1 MVAYDEVRAPDGR
14 TRGHW
19 RALERSLLA
28 ADGAVLVRA
37 QDRVRRLRRYQGTTP
52 VAPAFRPDSMGAL
65 DPIPHV
71 LSAAEW
77 AHLEAGLCQRAHLLD
92 RLLADCYGPRAAIEQ
107 GLLPAGLLYSHE
119 GFLRS
124 CVGITPPRWLV
135 VSAVDL
141 VRGPDGGFLVRT
153 DRIGTPEGLGEM
165 LSARRVLAQLH
176 PELYRRLNVQRV
188 DAFYDTLRSTLAS
201 LAPGGDDN
209 PRTLILS
216 PGPRAGTFPEH
227 AYLARTLGYTLV
239 VGSDL
244 TVRDGRVWLMSVA
257 GLERADVVLR
267 LVEDRMCDPLELRPR
282 SRLGPP
288 GLVEACRRGTVSLA
302 NPLGSGLLEHP
313 GFAPFLPGLCRAL
326 LGEELALPPVPAW
339 WCGDKASRSHVL
351 AHLDDMV
358 LRPVTPVDGL
368 TDGKVTGRELD
379 DAGRK
384 KLRARVEA
392 SPHLWVGIEEVE
404 SSATPF
410 VHEGHLEEGRL
421 GLRCFVVAD
430 GPDYQMLPGGLARA
444 TLDGTG
450 EDVAVRKDAWVLAEA
465 PHRLAAPALTL
476 GQVDF
481 GASLPSRNAEALYW
495 MGRHAEAAE
504 TAIRLVQTIGWELG
518 ETPELAT
525 EAGGAWLVTFTSCLG
540 WISENPRTFSEAGA
554 SPAVGVDGE
563 EEDPVGALLR
573 RALID
578 EEFPRSLVSTLGELL
593 QASLSA
599 REMLSVDTCQVLVA
613 LEDRL
618 SALRGAGS
626 QTEMEELAASTLTNL
641 MALVG
646 LSAESMVRDPGWFFT
661 DIGRRLERAR
671 LLVRVLDET
680 LVAEPH
686 PDVAGLVYE
695 TLLACSDSLVAFR
708 RRYRSDVEV
717 HALAHLLVLDSTN
730 PRSLGFQLDQLRWDL
745 QRLPGGRQASALAPV
760 EAAAEQLFST
770 SLVDLLALT
779 RRRRPRLGEWL
790 ALVGERLDQVAE
802 AVRLT
807 YFAHVPG
814 RSL

>member
-1 MVAYDEVRAPDGR
+1 MPAYDEVRAPDGR
-14 TRGHW
+14 TRSHW
-19 RALERSLLA
+19 RTLERSLLS
-28 ADGAVLVRA
+28 ADPVALVRA

-71 LSAAEW
+71 LPTAEW
-77 AHLEAGLCQRAHLLD
+77 AHLEAGLRQRAHLLD
-92 RLLADCYGPRAAIEQ
+92 RLLADCYGPRAAVEQ

-119 GFLRS
+119 GFLR
-124 CVGITPPRWLV
+124 CCAGITPPRWLV
-135 VSAVDL
+135 ASAVDL

-153 DRIGTPEGLGEM
+153 DRIGTPQGLGEM

-176 PELYRRLNVQRV
+176 PELYRRLKVQRL

-201 LAPGGDDN
+201 LSGDDD
-209 PRTLILS
+209 PRTLILT
-216 PGPRAGTFPEH
+216 PGPQAGAFPEH

-267 LVEDRMCDPLELRPR
+267 LVADRMCDPLELQPG
-282 SRLGPP
+282 SAQGPP
-288 GLVEACRRGTVSLA
+288 GLVEACRRGTVSVA
-302 NPLGSGLLEHP
+302 NPPGTGLLEHP
-313 GFAPFLPGLCRAL
+313 GFAPFLPGLCQAL
-326 LGEELALPPVPAW
+326 LGEELALPPVPTW

-358 LRPVTPVDGL
+358 LRPVAPGV
-368 TDGKVTGRELD
+368 TDGRVTGRELD
-379 DAGRK
+379 AAGRK

-392 SPHLWVGIEEVE
+392 SPHLWVGMEEVE
-404 SSATPF
+404 ASATPF

-430 GPDYQMLPGGLARA
+430 GGDYQVLPGGLARA
-444 TLDGTG
+444 TRDGTG

-465 PHRLAAPALTL
+465 PHRLVAPALTL

-495 MGRHAEAAE
+495 IGRHAEAAE

-525 EAGGAWLVTFTSCLG
+525 EAGGAWLTTFTACLG

-554 SPAVGVDGE
+554 SQAAAAEG
-563 EEDPVGALLR
+563 EDPVGALLQ
-573 RALID
+573 RALVD

-599 REMLSVDTCQVLVA
+599 REMLSTDTCQVLVA

-618 SALRGAGS
+618 SALRGAAT
-626 QTEMEELAASTLTNL
+626 QTEVEELAASTFTNL

-671 LLVRVLDET
+671 ILVRMLGET
-680 LVAEPH
+680 LLAEPD

-695 TLLACSDSLVAFR
+695 TLLACCESLVAFR

-717 HALAHLLVLDSTN
+717 HALAHLLLLDSTN
-730 PRSLGFQLDQLRWDL
+730 PRSLGFQLDQLRGDL

-760 EAAAEQLFST
+760 EAVVEQLFST

-790 ALVGERLDQVAE
+790 ELVGERLDQVAE

>member
-1 MVAYDEVRAPDGR
+1 MYDEVRTSDGK

-19 RALERSLLA
+19 RTLERALLT
-28 ADGAVLVRA
+28 ADGATLVRA

-52 VAPAFRPDSMGAL
+52 VAPAFRPDTMGAL

-71 LSAAEW
+71 LSTAEW
-77 AHLEAGLCQRAHLLD
+77 SALEAGLRQRAHLLD
-92 RLLADCYGPRAAIEQ
+92 ALLADCYGPRTVVDN
-107 GLLPAGLLYSHE
+107 GLLPADFLYAHE
-119 GFLRS
+119 GFLRA
-124 CVGITPPRWLV
+124 CTGTTPSRWLV
-135 VSAVDL
+135 TSAVDL
-141 VRGPDGGFLVRT
+141 VRGPDGGFLVRA
-153 DRIGTPEGLGEM
+153 DRIGTPAGLGEM

-176 PELYRRLNVQRV
+176 PQLYRRLRVQRL
-188 DAFYDTLRSTLAS
+188 DGFYDTLRSTLAG
-201 LAPGGDDN
+201 LAPGGEDN

-216 PGPRAGTFPEH
+216 PGPRAGAFPEH

-244 TVRDGRVWLMSVA
+244 TVRDGRAWVMSVA

-267 LVEDRMCDPLELRPR
+267 LVEDRMCDPLELRPD
-282 SRLGPP
+282 SQQGPP

-313 GFAPFLPGLCRAL
+313 GFAPFLPALCRAL
-326 LGEELALPPVPAW
+326 LGEDLALPPVPAW
-339 WCGDKASRSHVL
+339 WCGDKAARSHTL

-358 LRPVTPVDGL
+358 LRPVARHDGL
-368 TDGKVTGRELD
+368 LGGKVVGRDLD

-384 KLRARVEA
+384 RLRRLVEA
-392 SPHLWVGIEEVE
+392 RPHLWVGVEEVDA
-404 SSATPF
+404 SAVPF
-410 VHEGHLEEGRL
+410 VHEGHLAEGRL

-430 GPDYQMLPGGLARA
+430 GPGYQVLPGGLARA
-444 TLDGTG
+444 TRDGT
-450 EDVAVRKDAWVLAEA
+450 EEEVAVRKDSWVLAET
-465 PHRLAAPALTL
+465 PHRLAAPVLTL

-525 EAGGAWLVTFTSCLG
+525 EAGGAWLATFTACLG
-540 WISENPRTFSEAGA
+540 WIAQNPRTFSEADPGQA
-554 SPAVGVDGE
+554 AAGDG
-563 EEDPVGALLR
+563 EDPVAGLLR
-573 RALID
+573 LALMD
-578 EEFPRSLVSTLGELL
+578 DSLPRSLVSSMGGLL

-599 REMLSVDTCQVLVA
+599 REMLSADTCQVLVA

-618 SALRGAGS
+618 SALRGAGT
-626 QTEMEELAASTLTNL
+626 QTEMEEVATSTFRNL

-646 LSAESMVRDPGWFFT
+646 LFTESMVRDPGWFFT

-671 LLVRVLDET
+671 ILVRMLGET
-680 LVAEPH
+680 LVVEPD
-686 PDVAGLVYE
+686 PDVAGLIYE
-695 TLLACSDSLVAFR
+695 TLLACCESLVAFR
-708 RRYRSDVEV
+708 RRYRSDIEV
-717 HALAHLLVLDSTN
+717 HALAHLLLLDSTN

-760 EAAAEQLFST
+760 EAAAEQLFGT
-770 SLVDLLALT
+770 SLTDLLTLT
-779 RRRRPRLGEWL
+779 RRRRPALGQWL
-790 ALVGERLDQVAE
+790 ELVGERLDQVAE